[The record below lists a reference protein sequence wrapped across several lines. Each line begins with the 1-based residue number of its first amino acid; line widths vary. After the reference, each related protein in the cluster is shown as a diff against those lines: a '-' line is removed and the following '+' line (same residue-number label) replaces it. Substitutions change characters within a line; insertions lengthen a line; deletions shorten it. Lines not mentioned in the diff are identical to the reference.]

1 MRGKFLGVAAFAVAL
16 GAAGPVSAQTVAIV
30 NAHIV
35 SPGPLGDV
43 PRGTILIRD
52 GRIVAAGAHVTVP
65 PSVRIIDA
73 RNAPVTP
80 GLVAVDTALGLTEVS
95 SVNGT
100 TDNRTK
106 NNEVSAAFDV
116 EYGLNPASALI
127 PVARLGGVTRA
138 VVMPDYDDSNKER
151 ELPFAGQAAMIS
163 LGEGANILF
172 KPKIGMVLDLGEDGA
187 ARAGGSRAAEIVQLR
202 ELFEDVRLYR
212 VHKAAYNRGELRD
225 LGLSRADLEAL
236 IPVLDGTMPLIVNV
250 HRAADI
256 RQALALARDYR
267 LKIILNGAEEGWQ
280 VAREIAAAHVPVLL
294 NPSSNIPSSFE
305 LLGATLR
312 NAALLRSAGVEI
324 AISGNDPGHQVRDM
338 RYNAGRAVSRG
349 LPYADAI
356 EAMTLAPARIF
367 GVDDKL
373 GSIAPGKIADIV
385 IWDGDPLEPLT
396 EAVAILVEGREQP
409 MTSRPLELRDR
420 YLKQQ

>member
-1 MRGKFLGVAAFAVAL
+1 MGGKFLAVAAFAVAL
-16 GAAGPVSAQTVAIV
+16 AVAGPSSAQTVAIV

-43 PRGTILIRD
+43 PRGTILIRN
-52 GRIVAAGAHVTVP
+52 GRIVAAGAHVVVP
-65 PSVRIIDA
+65 PSARTIDA

-95 SVNGT
+95 SVDGT

-106 NNEVSAAFDV
+106 NGGISAAFDV

-127 PVARLGGVTRA
+127 PVTRLGGVTRA

-151 ELPFAGQAAMIS
+151 DLPFAGQAAMIS

-172 KPKIGMVLDLGEDGA
+172 KAKIGMVLDLGEDGA

-202 ELFEDVRLYR
+202 NLFEDVQFYR
-212 VHKAAYNRGELRD
+212 THKAAYNSGELRD
-225 LGLSRADLEAL
+225 LTLSRADLEAL
-236 IPVLDGTMPLIVNV
+236 IPVLDGTMPLIINV

-267 LKIILNGAEEGWQ
+267 LKIVLNGAEEGWQ

-312 NAALLRSAGVEI
+312 NATLLNSAGVEI

-349 LPYADAI
+349 LPYAAAI
-356 EAMTLAPARIF
+356 EAITLAPARIF

-396 EAVAILVEGREQP
+396 EPVAILVDGREQP
-409 MTSRPLELRDR
+409 MTSRALELRDR